1 MLFDRACQ
9 SASERSCLTARS
21 APSALVWGG
30 HHLWSKSHPRHR
42 RSERCWSRQTQ
53 PQTTFL
59 GTTDSAGD
67 LSPDRTTPQPHPGP
81 SMSRVTFAP
90 QVPPTLH
97 ERRRASERP
106 PWTPASVLR
115 DGEVDR
121 LEPICARF
129 QQAVWR
135 LGRQWHGVHRRPTP
149 IKVCRLGVAAIPWH
163 WHQQLAHT
171 DVRSTHPFSDCR
183 RRPIAARGGGA
194 RLPTPVGQWGG
205 QRRGYRSNTY
215 RGPLQAAGRGLE
227 AHGASSVGARP
238 GGSRSPG
245 GGVLRGHIRVHNT
258 TVALIPRPPR
268 PWTPPTHPRGH
279 AGRLSHRKCRLQRPS
294 TPRSRIGRFS
304 QKPHLRHVAVR
315 ARSSQLR

>member
-1 MLFDRACQ
+1 
-9 SASERSCLTARS
+9 
-21 APSALVWGG
+21 
-30 HHLWSKSHPRHR
+30 
-42 RSERCWSRQTQ
+42 
-53 PQTTFL
+53 
-59 GTTDSAGD
+59 
-67 LSPDRTTPQPHPGP
+67 
-81 SMSRVTFAP
+81 MSRLTFAP
-90 QVPPTLH
+90 RVWPTLH

-106 PWTPASVLR
+106 LWTPASVLR

-135 LGRQWHGVHRRPTP
+135 LGRQWHDVHRRATP
-149 IKVCRLGVAAIPWH
+149 IKVCRLVVPAIPWH
-163 WHQQLAHT
+163 WHQRLAHT

-194 RLPTPVGQWGG
+194 RLPAPVGQWGG

-215 RGPLQAAGRGLE
+215 RGPLQAAGRGME

-279 AGRLSHRKCRLQRPS
+279 AGRLDHRTGRLQRPC
-294 TPRSRIGRFS
+294 TPRSFFVCIGRFS
-304 QKPHLRHVAVR
+304 QKSHLTSRLSVEA
-315 ARSSQLR
+315 QLPATRGEP

>member
-1 MLFDRACQ
+1 
-9 SASERSCLTARS
+9 
-21 APSALVWGG
+21 
-30 HHLWSKSHPRHR
+30 
-42 RSERCWSRQTQ
+42 
-53 PQTTFL
+53 
-59 GTTDSAGD
+59 
-67 LSPDRTTPQPHPGP
+67 
-81 SMSRVTFAP
+81 MSRVTFAP
-90 QVPPTLH
+90 EVLPTLH

-135 LGRQWHGVHRRPTP
+135 LGRQWHGVHRRATP

-194 RLPTPVGQWGG
+194 RLPAPVGQWGG

-215 RGPLQAAGRGLE
+215 RGPLQAAGRGME

-279 AGRLSHRKCRLQRPS
+279 AGRLDHRTGRLQRPCARVPFSCVLADSPKNPIVALWFPQAAMS
-294 TPRSRIGRFS
+294 TMPV
-304 QKPHLRHVAVR
+304 L
-315 ARSSQLR
+315 

>member
-1 MLFDRACQ
+1 M
-9 SASERSCLTARS
+9 
-21 APSALVWGG
+21 
-30 HHLWSKSHPRHR
+30 
-42 RSERCWSRQTQ
+42 
-53 PQTTFL
+53 
-59 GTTDSAGD
+59 
-67 LSPDRTTPQPHPGP
+67 
-81 SMSRVTFAP
+81 
-90 QVPPTLH
+90 
-97 ERRRASERP
+97 
-106 PWTPASVLR
+106 
-115 DGEVDR
+115 
-121 LEPICARF
+121 EPICARF

-135 LGRQWHGVHRRPTP
+135 LGRQWHGVHRRSTP

-194 RLPTPVGQWGG
+194 RLPAPVGQWGG

-215 RGPLQAAGRGLE
+215 RGPLQAAGRGME

-304 QKPHLRHVAVR
+304 QKSHPGRERRTGRQGGGTLSRGSRPRTAMSCGGCRIARKPHWRGPPPPDAQRCVLGAVLLR
-315 ARSSQLR
+315 

>member
-1 MLFDRACQ
+1 
-9 SASERSCLTARS
+9 
-21 APSALVWGG
+21 
-30 HHLWSKSHPRHR
+30 
-42 RSERCWSRQTQ
+42 
-53 PQTTFL
+53 
-59 GTTDSAGD
+59 
-67 LSPDRTTPQPHPGP
+67 
-81 SMSRVTFAP
+81 MSRVTFAP
-90 QVPPTLH
+90 QVVPTLH

-106 PWTPASVLR
+106 LWTPASVLR

-135 LGRQWHGVHRRPTP
+135 LGRQWHGVHRRSTP
-149 IKVCRLGVAAIPWH
+149 IKVCRLGVPAIPWH
-163 WHQQLAHT
+163 WHQRLAHT
-171 DVRSTHPFSDCR
+171 DVRSTPPFSDRR

-194 RLPTPVGQWGG
+194 RLPAPVGQWGG

-268 PWTPPTHPRGH
+268 PWTRPTHPRGH

-294 TPRSRIGRFS
+294 TPRSFFVCIGRFS
-304 QKPHLRHVAVR
+304 QKSHPGMSGGLGTPSARHEG
-315 ARSSQLR
+315 